1 MKQKK
6 YFQINW
12 DISVAGHLIEN
23 ESSLNTVIRE
33 VKEELNIDLDKNQ
46 IEFLYSLRRTG
57 ETAGNIFFDTYLV
70 KLPSNF
76 DLSLIKLQSNEVK
89 NIKMVNIDYLK
100 KVVTEED
107 ITFAPRKYECK
118 MLIDYFK

>member
-1 MKQKK
+1 VKQKK

-46 IEFLYSLRRTG
+46 ID
-57 ETAGNIFFDTYLV
+57 FFTL
-70 KLPSNF
+70 
-76 DLSLIKLQSNEVK
+76 
-89 NIKMVNIDYLK
+89 
-100 KVVTEED
+100 
-107 ITFAPRKYECK
+107 
-118 MLIDYFK
+118 